1 MWDEH
6 GLRIPTVNN
15 FRDIGTHLNLSAAN
29 NGKTLTDRMIK
40 ARHMTNRLRWIPIS
54 LKDKEHIILANIL
67 PAGLYVVEAAWV
79 NKSTLKAL
87 RSAIARAIG
96 PRSARASTDIVY
108 NNTSCSADLDLP
120 HISSP
125 KGSSTSGASWP
136 KLLTRRLWSLKS
148 LITTTPV
155 TTSTPRPRIQADL

>member
-67 PAGLYVVEAAWV
+67 PAGLSFLV
-79 NKSTLKAL
+79 
-87 RSAIARAIG
+87 RIAGDFFFSRAY
-96 PRSARASTDIVY
+96 A
-108 NNTSCSADLDLP
+108 
-120 HISSP
+120 
-125 KGSSTSGASWP
+125 
-136 KLLTRRLWSLKS
+136 
-148 LITTTPV
+148 
-155 TTSTPRPRIQADL
+155 